1 MRFHWAPQ
9 IQPVH
14 PAIQT
19 TAHPLVFV
27 PGFSVKVY
35 SPLKN
40 VVTINALHGLRI
52 LIIIIWIEQQ
62 TWRMIQQIS
71 VPQYGLQWN
80 HTIFHICPQIGY
92 AVHSVQLIVAF
103 QISRWSSDQGAK
115 RYTKWALTT
124 MGREPLAVRSV
135 PFIDSIWERNCLI
148 ETPTLRGIIAK

>member
-9 IQPVH
+9 IQPIH

-19 TAHPLVFV
+19 TAHPLTFV

-35 SPLKN
+35 LPLKN
-40 VVTINALHGLRI
+40 VVTINALYGIPI
-52 LIIIIWIEQQ
+52 LIIIIWIEHQ
-62 TWRMIQQIS
+62 TWRMSQQLG
-71 VPQYGLQWN
+71 VPQYGSQWS

-115 RYTKWALTT
+115 RYTKRALTT
-124 MGREPLAVRSV
+124 MGREPFGSQICSFHR
-135 PFIDSIWERNCLI
+135 F
-148 ETPTLRGIIAK
+148 